1 MVLSVPAHAKKLWD
15 AWNIKGNIILS
26 LFLQVLLIL
35 FAPIRKW
42 RGGKWG
48 KCLHMLIWLAYLM
61 ADWVA
66 GVTIGLILS
75 NRMKSSA
82 EDGDIQ
88 TLWAPFLLLHLGG
101 PDTITS
107 FALEDNE
114 LWVRHLLGLILQ
126 VVSTA
131 YIFLISL
138 PDNKLWLPTLL
149 VLAAGIIKYV
159 ERNRALYLASF
170 GNLGDDWPPSEW
182 GDELPIPFEFQEMD
196 KMEDFDDSEQSILW
210 TAIHHFGTI
219 KMLLVGPLLSPYQ
232 CSEIRETFL
241 QAGNIPSQ
249 HQEEK
254 PSRHQEVN
262 PSRLLEIIEIELSL
276 LYEVLH
282 TKLPVVGCKVGYI
295 FRFITM
301 SCILGALLSFSLFKK
316 SYKLEQFDMWL
327 TYGLLLGALVLDF
340 ISIIYLLIFSDW
352 LLVAYVQI
360 TKSRLFKKWRWATKS
375 RLFKKWRWSTAVSQM
390 NFITYY
396 VKDYPIWLRDF
407 GDFVRI
413 RPLLEVIKGIRCL
426 SSQNFKEDSD
436 WPFIFYEV
444 RELNEYL
451 NLKMAD
457 SSQTVLEASQV
468 WRYSRERALRCFDD
482 SQREDITEIIEELDY
497 TKSVLTWHIAT
508 ELCFLE
514 KHQSSN
520 NHRAL
525 CKMLS
530 DYMFYLLVMRP
541 AVMAALSVS
550 WKAVFEDTLAE
561 TEILVRRSSPSNE
574 KDARTKIL
582 QLIPHVRNPEKDRNR
597 SALFAA
603 SALAKCLKQL
613 NGSYPWEPM
622 SKVWVQLMCFAAM
635 NCRPHIHAQQSS
647 KGGELLTFVWLLMNH
662 LGLGTHFSSHC

>member
-1 MVLSVPAHAKKLWD
+1 MVLSVPEHTKKLWD
-15 AWNIKGNIILS
+15 AWNIKGYIILS

-48 KCLHMLIWLAYLM
+48 KCLDMLIWSAYLM

-66 GVTIGLILS
+66 GVTIGFILS
-75 NRMKSSA
+75 NRIKSPA
-82 EDGDIQ
+82 EDGDIL

-114 LWVRHLLGLILQ
+114 LWLRHLLGLVFQ
-126 VVSTA
+126 VASTA
-131 YIFLISL
+131 YVFLISL

-149 VLAAGIIKYV
+149 VLAAGIIKYA

-170 GNLGDDWPPSEW
+170 DNLGDDWLPSEW
-182 GDELPIPFEFQEMD
+182 GDELPIPVEFQKMD
-196 KMEDFDDSEQSILW
+196 KEEEFDLSEKSILW
-210 TAIHHFGTI
+210 TAVHHFGTI
-219 KMLLVGPLLSPYQ
+219 KMLLVGPLLSPDQ
-232 CSEIRETFL
+232 WSEIRETFL
-241 QAGNIPSQ
+241 QAGNPS
-249 HQEEK
+249 E
-254 PSRHQEVN
+254 
-262 PSRLLEIIEIELSL
+262 LLTIMEIELSL

-282 TKLPVVGCKVGYI
+282 TKLPVVGCTVGYI

-301 SCILGALLSFSLFKK
+301 SCILGAFSSFSPFKM
-316 SYKLEQFDMWL
+316 SYKLKQFDMLL
-327 TYGLLLGALVLDF
+327 TYGLLIGALVLDF
-340 ISIIYLLIFSDW
+340 ISIIYLHIFSDW
-352 LLVAYVQI
+352 VLVAYI
-360 TKSRLFKKWRWATKS
+360 RTAKSSLFKKR
-375 RLFKKWRWSTAVSQM
+375 RWSTAVSQM

-396 VKDYPIWLRDF
+396 VKDYPVWLRDF

-413 RPLLEVIKGIRCL
+413 RPLLVVIKRIRCL
-426 SSQNFKEDSD
+426 SSQNFKEDRD

-451 NLKMAD
+451 NRKMAD
-457 SSQTVLEASQV
+457 SSQTVLEANQV
-468 WRYSRERALRCFDD
+468 WRYSRERVLECFCD
-482 SQREDITEIIEELDY
+482 SKRQHITKIIEELDY

-508 ELCFLE
+508 ELCFLKE
-514 KHQSSN
+514 AQTTTSQTGEHQSPT

-550 WKAVFEDTLAE
+550 WKTVFEDTLAE
-561 TEILVRRSSPSNE
+561 TEILVRRSSTSNE

-582 QLIPHVRNPEKDRNR
+582 KLIPHGRNPEKDINI
-597 SALFAA
+597 SVLFAA
-603 SALAKCLKQL
+603 SALVKQL
-613 NGSYPWEPM
+613 EQSEGYPWKPM

-635 NCRPHIHAQQSS
+635 NCRPHVHAQQPS

-662 LGLGTHFSSHC
+662 LGLGTHFSSHY

>member
-1 MVLSVPAHAKKLWD
+1 MVLSIPEQTKKLWD

-48 KCLHMLIWLAYLM
+48 KCLDMLIWSAYLM

-75 NRMKSSA
+75 NRMKSPA

-107 FALEDNE
+107 FTLEDNE
-114 LWVRHLLGLILQ
+114 LWVRHLLGLVLQ

-131 YIFLISL
+131 YVFLISL

-149 VLAAGIIKYV
+149 VLAAGIIKYA

-170 GNLGDDWPPSEW
+170 DNLGDDWLPSEW
-182 GDELPIPFEFQEMD
+182 GDELPIPVEFQKMD
-196 KMEDFDDSEQSILW
+196 REEEFDLSEKSILW
-210 TAIHHFGTI
+210 TAVHHLGAV
-219 KMLLVGPLLSPYQ
+219 KMLLVGPLLSPYL
-232 CSEIRETFL
+232 CSEIRKAFL
-241 QAGNIPSQ
+241 QAGNPS
-249 HQEEK
+249 E
-254 PSRHQEVN
+254 
-262 PSRLLEIIEIELSL
+262 LLKIMEIELSL

-282 TKLPVVGCKVGYI
+282 TKLPVVGCTVGYV

-301 SCILGALLSFSLFKK
+301 SCILGALLSFRLFKM
-316 SYKLEQFDMWL
+316 SYKLKQVDMWL
-327 TYGLLLGALVLDF
+327 TYALLIGALVLDF
-340 ISIIYLLIFSDW
+340 ISIIYLRIFSDW
-352 LLVAYVQI
+352 VLVAYI
-360 TKSRLFKKWRWATKS
+360 RTTKSRLFKKR
-375 RLFKKWRWSTAVSQM
+375 RWSTAVSQM

-396 VKDYPIWLRDF
+396 VKDYPVWLRDV

-413 RPLLEVIKGIRCL
+413 RPLLVVIKRIRCL
-426 SSQNFKEDSD
+426 SSQNFKEDRD
-436 WPFIFYEV
+436 WRFIFYEV
-444 RELNEYL
+444 RQLDEYL
-451 NLKMAD
+451 NRKMAD
-457 SSQTVLEASQV
+457 SNQIVLDASQV
-468 WRYSRERALRCFDD
+468 WRHSRERVLECFCD
-482 SQREDITEIIEELDY
+482 SKRQHITKIIEELDY

-508 ELCFLE
+508 ELCFLRE
-514 KHQSSN
+514 EAQTTTSETGEHQSPT

-550 WKAVFEDTLAE
+550 WKTVFEDTLAE
-561 TEILVRRSSPSNE
+561 IEILVRRSSTSNE
-574 KDARTKIL
+574 KEARTKIL
-582 QLIPHVRNPEKDRNR
+582 KRIPHVRNPEEDITR
-597 SALFAA
+597 SVLLAA
-603 SALAKCLKQL
+603 CALANRLQQPD
-613 NGSYPWEPM
+613 GAPWVPM

-635 NCRPHIHAQQSS
+635 NCRPHVHAQQPS

-662 LGLGTHFSSHC
+662 LGLGTYFSSHY